1 MMKSSN
7 LTKKIEKD
15 TRKWEI
21 PKGFREADQHSI
33 VYIEQQRILSG

>member
-1 MMKSSN
+1 MMKFKS
-7 LTKKIEKD
+7 LKKKIEKD

-21 PKGFREADQHSI
+21 PKGFREADQHFI